1 MSTDPDVHPKQLIE
15 NIRAELAELEALLD
29 KGEPLRNLTGFT
41 WTTLNFATILNEQAE
56 EAGGECEQV
65 GRLYHHFPNSIH
77 QGVNHVHRQR
87 LLPFHAPMD

>member
-41 WTTLNFATILNEQAE
+41 WTALNFATILNEQADKAE
-56 EAGGECEQV
+56 FK
-65 GRLYHHFPNSIH
+65 HFVDQTMRYGSSRPVAPS
-77 QGVNHVHRQR
+77 
-87 LLPFHAPMD
+87 PFKR